1 MIVSAPSRWVVRPA
15 ESLCAPIRLFCF
27 PYAGGGA
34 SAYRSWP
41 ARLGPAVDVCA
52 IELPGHET
60 RLAEPLYTSFPRLV
74 EAIDGALDNYLDK
87 PFVFF
92 GHSMGALVAFALARR
107 LRARHAPTPVHL
119 MVSGAGAPHLPRTSP
134 PRRSLGDNELLQELQ
149 RLDGTPQA
157 VIQNRE
163 LMQLLLPIIRA
174 DFSLDESLEYTPEPP
189 FDMPMTA
196 FGGWADGDVAPE
208 RVAAWSVHS
217 RRFTLRMFQGNHF
230 FIHNTP
236 EFLQTLSADLQ
247 NVIRSVHAA
256 PFIARTGGLG

>member
-15 ESLCAPIRLFCF
+15 ESLCATIRLFCF

-34 SAYRSWP
+34 SAYRSWA
-41 ARLGPAVDVCA
+41 ARLGPSVDVCA
-52 IELPGHET
+52 IELPGRET
-60 RLAEPLYTSFPRLV
+60 RLGEPCFTSFAKLV
-74 EAIDGALDNYLDK
+74 EALDGALAGYLDK

-92 GHSMGALVAFALARR
+92 GHSMGALVAFALTRR

-119 MVSGAGAPHLPRTSP
+119 MVSGAPAPHLPRTAP
-134 PRRSLGDNELLQELQ
+134 PRRSLSDDELLYELG

-174 DFSLDESLEYTPEPP
+174 DFSLDESLEYTQEPP
-189 FDMPMTA
+189 LDLPMTA
-196 FGGWADGDVAPE
+196 YGGWSDRDVEPA
-208 RVAAWSVHS
+208 RVASWSVHS
-217 RRFTLRMFQGNHF
+217 TRFTLRMFQGNHF
-230 FIHNTP
+230 FIHSTP
-236 EFLQTLSADLQ
+236 DFLQTLSADLQ

-256 PFIARTGGLG
+256 PFVGRAGGRG